1 MPSKSAKGKKDP
13 CASAHSPPGLP
24 WACRCRGCRPGRMPR
39 STRQRRCRSERGTA
53 ARHGQ
58 HRRGTAGAVW
68 QWPHAR
74 AGRGRADRWPA
85 GCRQAT
91 ASSWQVGGPG
101 GPAPH
106 SLPAP
111 PDCSPFCAGP
121 PPPKSCSE
129 AQLACDWQPACDAH
143 HALLGQGAARHE
155 GHRLTQHLNVHLP
168 VCSRRGSGTPGWACA
183 SRAGDTRRQRGYPGC
198 SARCRRGREPPATR
212 FKMHSKPRPSLQ
224 AAPLPQPHRPR
235 LTLVRAGEGSA
246 VGVGR
251 VGVAR

>member
-121 PPPKSCSE
+121 PPPPSPAARHSLPATGSPPAMLTMHCS
-129 AQLACDWQPACDAH
+129 ARVQPDMKGIASHSISMSICQSAAGGAAAH
-143 HALLGQGAARHE
+143 PGGHARAGQATRGDSADIPGAAR
-155 GHRLTQHLNVHLP
+155 
-168 VCSRRGSGTPGWACA
+168 A
-183 SRAGDTRRQRGYPGC
+183 AGV
-198 SARCRRGREPPATR
+198 EEN
-212 FKMHSKPRPSLQ
+212 PRPPVSRCTRNLDQ
-224 AAPLPQPHRPR
+224 ASKRHPSPNPTGPASPSSERVKAAQSGLD
-235 LTLVRAGEGSA
+235 GSE
-246 VGVGR
+246 
-251 VGVAR
+251 